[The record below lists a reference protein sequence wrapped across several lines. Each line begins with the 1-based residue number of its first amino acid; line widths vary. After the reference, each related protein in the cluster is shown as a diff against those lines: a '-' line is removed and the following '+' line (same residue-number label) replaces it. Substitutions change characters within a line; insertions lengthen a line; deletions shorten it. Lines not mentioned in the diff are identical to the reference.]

1 MPSREEKRKEMFS
14 MIESW
19 KASGESQ
26 HAFCKARGTV
36 YSGFH
41 YWMKKYREQMSTP
54 SPSDFIKLNLPDTHK
69 LLPVAELVMPDG
81 KLLRF
86 YQAVDASLLRA
97 LLV

>member
-1 MPSREEKRKEMFS
+1 

-26 HAFCKARGTV
+26 HAFCKTRGMA

-41 YWMKKYREQMSTP
+41 YWMKKYRQETSTA
-54 SPSDFIKLNLPDTHK
+54 SSEDFIKVNLPETHRHF
-69 LLPVAELVMPDG
+69 PVAELVMADG

-86 YQAVDASLLRA
+86 YQWVDASLLRA
-97 LLV
+97 LLA

>member
-1 MPSREEKRKEMFS
+1 MFS

-26 HAFCKARGTV
+26 HAFCKARGMA

-41 YWMKKYREQMSTP
+41 YWMKKYREETSIP
-54 SPSDFIKLNLPDTHK
+54 SSADFIKVNLPESHSH
-69 LLPVAELVMPDG
+69 LPVAELVMPDG